1 MFFYFFIKI
10 IGIKCVKVS
19 KLLFIVI
26 LYSMLE
32 VEFRINFKEYNY
44 NIYDLL
50 VDSVI
55 IVCIIFVRII
65 F

>member
-1 MFFYFFIKI
+1 M
-10 IGIKCVKVS
+10 CVKVS

-26 LYSMLE
+26 LYNMLE